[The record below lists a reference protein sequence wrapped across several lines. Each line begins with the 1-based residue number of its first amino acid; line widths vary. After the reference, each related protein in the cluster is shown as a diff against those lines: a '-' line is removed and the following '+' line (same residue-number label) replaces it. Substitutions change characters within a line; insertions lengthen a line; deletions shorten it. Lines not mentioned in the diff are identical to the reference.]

1 MMISLLDFFSSP
13 LLRASTWGS
22 ILIAIAASQVGVI
35 AVIRR
40 RSLIGETVSHATYPG
55 VMLAVMVGSFLG
67 GREGSWWFGIVT
79 MIGASMTGLAGVWSV
94 HFLERRLRLH
104 QDAALTFVLAMFFG
118 VGLTLA
124 SRLQFT
130 HTVLYRKAQTILY
143 GQAATLTD
151 GLVWLYLLLLVG
163 IVVIIAL
170 LYKEIQAI
178 CFDRSFARVV
188 GLLVERLDLFLFGMI
203 VLVIVVGIRTVG
215 VLLMSAM
222 LIGPPIAARQ
232 FTHRLGRL
240 FLLSGVIGGI
250 SGFLGNY
257 FAVYGSIYLSSE
269 GTSRLSLPTGPMIV
283 LVATAICILSL
294 LFAPERGLL
303 IRFVRRGCFRY
314 RCLQE
319 NLLKAVWRMGK
330 GGEASLDNLRFH
342 HSASR
347 PYLILLMWRLTQQ
360 GLLARQGSLYRLTDK
375 GWARATHIVR
385 LHRLWEA
392 YLVTCL
398 GTGVERVHNSAEE
411 MEHVLT
417 PELEEEL
424 TRLLHN
430 PCNDPHL
437 QPIPPRASR

>member
-1 MMISLLDFFSSP
+1 MTFSLIDFFTSP

-40 RSLIGETVSHATYPG
+40 RALIGETVSHATYPG
-55 VMLAVMVGSFLG
+55 VMIAVMVGALFGSG
-67 GREGSWWFGIVT
+67 EGWWFGLIT
-79 MIGASMTGLAGVWSV
+79 MVGAVITGLAGVWSLQ
-94 HFLERRLRLH
+94 FLEGRLKLH
-104 QDAALTFVLAMFFG
+104 QDTALTFVLAIFFG

-130 HTVLYRKAQTILY
+130 HTVLYRKAQTVLY

-151 GLVWLYLLLLVG
+151 GSVWLHLLLLLG
-163 IVVIIAL
+163 IVGVIAL
-170 LYKEIQAI
+170 VYKEIQAI
-178 CFDRSFARVV
+178 CFDRSFSRVA
-188 GLLVERLDLFLFGMI
+188 GLPVERLDLFLFGLI

-222 LIGPPIAARQ
+222 LIGPPVAARQ

-240 FLLSGVIGGI
+240 FLLSGVIGGV

-257 FAVYGSIYLSSE
+257 FAVFGSIFLSS
-269 GTSRLSLPTGPMIV
+269 GGAARLSLPTGPMIV
-283 LVATAICILSL
+283 LVATSICLLSL
-294 LFAPERGLL
+294 LFAPQRGLL
-303 IRFVRRGCFRY
+303 ICFIRRASFRY

-319 NLLKAVWRMGK
+319 NLLKAVWRMGE
-330 GGEASLDNLRFH
+330 GSEASLHDLRLQQ
-342 HSASR
+342 SASR
-347 PYLILLMWRLTQQ
+347 LYLHLLMWRLTQL
-360 GLLARQGSLYRLTDK
+360 GLLVRHGSLYRLTEK
-375 GWARATHIVR
+375 GWARATRIVR

-398 GTGVERVHNSAEE
+398 GTGVDRVHNSAEE
-411 MEHVLT
+411 MEHILT

-424 TRLLHN
+424 TRLLCN
-430 PCNDPHL
+430 PRNDPHF
-437 QPIPPRASR
+437 QPIPPRAAV